1 MIIPCPCTIIPISP
15 VNWPID
21 ILKSWRRKKGRKMEG
36 RKQRKGRREER
47 KNKRRKNGQMKVA
60 FELCSVKEIWSYD
73 LLVKLIKIKKWIL
86 VKFYFDVLKPQLI
99 DVKLFFKKISW
110 LIFIFRRG
118 NRLKFWC
125 SSNINDS
132 GIFMISWSG
141 WMTSM
146 TQWTRLWPNSRK

>member
-1 MIIPCPCTIIPISP
+1 MIIPCSSTIILISP
-15 VNWPID
+15 VNWSID

-36 RKQRKGRREER
+36 RKQRERREEI
-47 KNKRRKNGQMKVA
+47 KKKWRKNGQMKVA

-99 DVKLFFKKISW
+99 DIKLFFKKISW

-118 NRLKFWC
+118 NRLKLFMFPKHKWLRYIHDFMIWLDD
-125 SSNINDS
+125 INDS
-132 GIFMISWSG
+132 VD
-141 WMTSM
+141 T
-146 TQWTRLWPNSRK
+146 TLT